1 MLLTILSFVVVIG
14 VIILVHEWGHF
25 IAARLTGIR
34 VETFSIGF
42 GPALWK
48 RRVGATELRVAWI
61 PLGGYVKMA
70 GMIDESL
77 DGEDHITGA
86 ADEFMSKRTWQ
97 KAFVISAGVIMNGV
111 LAALLFTSIAW
122 FWGVGEASTEP
133 VLGSLRPDM
142 PATRAGLRAG
152 DRVLTV
158 DGLRVDAWEDLAGAV
173 HAKPGR
179 RVDLTVLRAASAA
192 PAAVET
198 LGVSLVPEEAVQA
211 GTGKVGL
218 IGIEP
223 EVRVVRVGPLA
234 AVGAG
239 LGRTW
244 IECVNAWQT
253 VAALISGRA
262 GLKDLGGPI
271 LIAQM
276 SGESARGGLAV
287 FISFMAFISVNIG
300 FLNILPIPVLDGG
313 HLVYIGIEAVIRR
326 PLPSKLKL
334 WIQQAGMVLLL
345 LVMVLVMKNDVM
357 RLVQRDRPAPA
368 QSSSSDQG
376 GESR

>member
-1 MLLTILSFVVVIG
+1 

-42 GPALWK
+42 GPAMWK
-48 RRVGATELRVAWI
+48 RRSGATEFRLAWF

-86 ADEFMSKRTWQ
+86 PDEFMSKRTLQ
-97 KAFVISAGVIMNGV
+97 KAFVISAGVLMNGL
-111 LAALLFTSIAW
+111 LAAFLYTTIAL
-122 FWGVGEASTEP
+122 FWGVGRASEEP
-133 VLGSLRPDM
+133 VLGGLRPDM
-142 PATRAGLRAG
+142 PAARAGLAAG
-152 DRVLTV
+152 DRVLSV
-158 DGLRVDAWEDLAGAV
+158 DGAAVSNWAGLAGAIHERPAREILLRV
-173 HAKPGR
+173 AR
-179 RVDLTVLRAASAA
+179 RDSLG
-192 PAAVET
+192 AAVET
-198 LGVSLVPEEAVQA
+198 LSVSLVPQQAVQPGA
-211 GTGKVGL
+211 GVVGL

-223 EVRVVRVGPLA
+223 EVVIDRVGAPR
-234 AVGAG
+234 AVAAG
-239 LGRTW
+239 LRKTW
-244 IECVNAWQT
+244 DECVMAWQT
-253 VAALISGRA
+253 VAALLSGQA

-276 SGESARGGLAV
+276 SGESARGGLVV
-287 FISFMAFISVNIG
+287 FLSFLAFISVNIG

-326 PLPSKLKL
+326 PIPNRLKL
-334 WIQQAGMVLLL
+334 WIQQAGMILLL
-345 LVMVLVMKNDVM
+345 LVMVLVMKNDVL
-357 RLVQRDRPAPA
+357 RLIQRERALPAESVPA
-368 QSSSSDQG
+368 DAGSGAAG

>member
-111 LAALLFTSIAW
+111 LAVLLFTSIAW
-122 FWGVGEASTEP
+122 FWGVGEASTAP
-133 VLGSLRPDM
+133 VLGSLRPEM
-142 PATRAGLRAG
+142 PAARAGLRAG

-158 DGLRVDAWEDLAGAV
+158 DGLRVDRWEDLALAV

-179 RVDLTVLRAASAA
+179 RVDLVVLRE
-192 PAAVET
+192 VDT
-198 LGVSLVPEEAVQA
+198 LRVGLVPEEAVQA

-313 HLVYIGIEAVIRR
+313 HLVYIGIEALIRR

-368 QSSSSDQG
+368 QNSSSDQG